1 MKTPKKQLEISARKE
16 IVTFWMQHGWQ
27 ATVIAYPIS
36 KSTLYNWIKAWKKE
50 GVEGLRPHSRRP
62 KKLGRKKVRPAIW
75 VLIKEYDEGKQFKAT
90 AVAVQRHLKMLKK
103 YPRLSLST
111 IARVLKQIRQ
121 KYANYPHAGT
131 N

>member
-1 MKTPKKQLEISARKE
+1 MKKSKKQLEISVREE

-27 ATVIAYPIS
+27 ATVTAYPIS
-36 KSTLYNWIKAWKKE
+36 KSTLYNWIKSWKKE
-50 GVEGLRPHSRRP
+50 GVEGLKPRSRRP

-75 VLIKEYDEGKQFKAT
+75 VAIKEYDEGKQFKAT
-90 AVAVQRHLKMLKK
+90 ASAVQRHLKMLKK

-121 KYANYPHAGT
+121 KYANQPSLDT